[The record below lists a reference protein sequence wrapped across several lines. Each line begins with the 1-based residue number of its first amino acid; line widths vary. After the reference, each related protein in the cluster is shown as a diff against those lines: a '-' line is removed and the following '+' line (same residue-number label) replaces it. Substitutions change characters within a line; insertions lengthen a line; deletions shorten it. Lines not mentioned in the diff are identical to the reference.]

1 MFCPEC
7 KGEYVKGVTRCKQC
21 DVPLVASL
29 PEDPKRLSDESDI
42 DFVSVV
48 RTFNP
53 QDIAIIESILEE
65 SGIEYYIQGKNGIM
79 TYPLVDPA
87 SIMVVKG
94 QAEQA
99 RELLKDLDLS
109 YYFYKPDREQ
119 ENQPD
124 DGSSSEVNDAESEE
138 ET

>member
-1 MFCPEC
+1 MFCPNC
-7 KGEYVKGVTRCKQC
+7 KGEYVKGVTRCEQC

-29 PEDPKRLSDESDI
+29 PEDPKRLSDENDI

>member
-1 MFCPEC
+1 MFCPRC
-7 KGEYVKGVTRCKQC
+7 KGEYVKGIVRCKQC

-29 PEDPKRLSDESDI
+29 PEDPKRLSAENDI